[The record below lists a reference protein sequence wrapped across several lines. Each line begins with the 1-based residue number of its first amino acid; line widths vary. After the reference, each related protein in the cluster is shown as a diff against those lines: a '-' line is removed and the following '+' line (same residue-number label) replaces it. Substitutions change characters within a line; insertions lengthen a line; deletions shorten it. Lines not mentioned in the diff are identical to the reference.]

1 VDGFLNINKPA
12 GATSFSVVATIK
24 RLTGERHAGHAGTL
38 DPLAIGVLP
47 VCLGQ
52 ATRVTEFLFEAT
64 KVYRTQIELG
74 VVTDTYDSA
83 GKVLARRDVTGITR
97 EKVEAVLAS
106 FRGEIKQIPPMY
118 SAIKH
123 RGQPLYK
130 MARSGIVI
138 TRPSRM
144 VRIEKLDLIAWE
156 PPFVTLE
163 VVCSKGTYI
172 RSLAHDIGE
181 ALGCGANMYSLVRVK
196 VGPFSIEEALTMPQ
210 IEEIARLGRWDQYLH
225 PLDYVLMDFPM
236 LIVNREQQCR
246 LVNGAP
252 VPVGTAVEGEGVGTR
267 TLYRAYGE
275 DGTFLGIVKYE
286 AINQHWQPEK
296 IFRRDLCE

>member
-1 VDGFLNINKPA
+1 VEGFLNINKPA
-12 GATSFSVVATIK
+12 GVTSFSVVAAVK
-24 RLTGERHAGHAGTL
+24 RLTGERHVGHAGTL
-38 DPLAIGVLP
+38 DPVATGVLP

-52 ATRVTEFLFEAT
+52 ATRVIEFLVEAT

-74 VVTDTYDSA
+74 VVTDTYDSD
-83 GKVLARRDVTGITR
+83 GKVLARRDITGVTR

-106 FRGEIKQIPPMY
+106 FRGEIKQVPPMY

-138 TRPSRM
+138 ARPSRT
-144 VRIEKLDLIAWE
+144 VRIEKLELIAWE

-181 ALGCGANMYSLVRVK
+181 ALGCGANMYSLVRIR

-210 IEEIARLGRWDQYLH
+210 IQEIARWGSWGRFLH
-225 PLDYVLMDFPM
+225 PLDYVLMNYPA
-236 LIVNREQQCR
+236 LTVNKEQQCR

-252 VPVGTAVEGEGVGTR
+252 IPAETPVEEPGIDAR
-267 TLYRAYGE
+267 ILYRAYGE
-275 DGTFLGIVKYE
+275 DGSFLGVVRYDTV
-286 AINQHWQPEK
+286 NQRWQPEK